1 MRRKLYFCGVLSFA
15 WVLVVALSCV
25 EPYNPPAI
33 KELVDILVV
42 DGFLNST
49 DSSAEVRLSKAAAL
63 SDQGGPQPEL
73 NALVQIEDENG
84 NISQLT
90 ETGDG
95 LYFIQKMNVNPV
107 LKYRLSIT
115 RSNEKKY
122 VSDLIE
128 LKISPPIDS
137 ISWASSVQTEGLEI
151 YANTHDPSGNSKYYQ
166 WTYVETWEYNAGHY
180 AAYKIKDGVVVPQD
194 EEMYRCWTTKP
205 STEILINSTSNLT
218 EDAIRNFRL
227 VTIPL
232 GSSKLNKKYSLKVQQ
247 RVLTEEAYDF
257 WLQLKKTTESL
268 GSLFDPL
275 PSQVVGNLTSISDDS
290 EPVLGYFS
298 GGHVSEHRVF
308 ISFYELPD
316 ELRKIYPPYC
326 PVDTIDIALIPSYP
340 NINLIGPHGYP
351 FITGYLTS
359 GYGGCMDCRDGGGN
373 TERPDFWE

>member
-15 WVLVVALSCV
+15 WILVVAFSCV

-63 SDQGGPQPEL
+63 SDQSGPQPEL

-95 LYFIQKMNVNPV
+95 RYFIQKMNVNPA

-115 RSNEKKY
+115 RSNDKKY

-137 ISWASSVQTEGLEI
+137 ISWASSIQTKGLEI
-151 YANTHDPSGNSKYYQ
+151 YANTHDASRNSKYYQ
-166 WTYVETWEYNAGHY
+166 WTYVETWEYSAGHY

-194 EEMYRCWTTKP
+194 ENLYRCWISKP

-227 VTIPL
+227 LTIPL

-298 GGHVSEHRVF
+298 GGHVSEQRIF

-316 ELRKIYPPYC
+316 ELREIFPPYC

-340 NINLIGPHGYP
+340 DINLIGPDGYP
-351 FITGYLTS
+351 FVTGYLTS
-359 GYGGCMDCRDGGGN
+359 GYSGCLDCRDGGGN